1 MTTNFRRVAPQSRP
15 VRTGLAVALSTVLL
29 AALVLAAPPWM
40 RASAAVL
47 WVLVVPGLPW
57 AVRMRLGDRGDTV
70 AVAGAISLALA
81 AVVGG
86 GMAVLGIWSPMA
98 AVIVLTGVS
107 LCALVPGASLRRG
120 GARRNHD
127 PGRYYA

>member
-1 MTTNFRRVAPQSRP
+1 MTTNVRGVAPQTNP
-15 VRTGLAVALSTVLL
+15 VRAGLVVALSTVLL

-47 WVLVVPGLPW
+47 WVLVAPGLPW

-70 AVAGAISLALA
+70 AVASAISLAMA

-86 GMAVLGIWSPMA
+86 GMAALGIWSPVA
-98 AVIVLTGVS
+98 AVIVLLAAS
-107 LCALVPGASLRRG
+107 LCALIPGALVRRRGAPNDDLRRYS
-120 GARRNHD
+120 A
-127 PGRYYA
+127 